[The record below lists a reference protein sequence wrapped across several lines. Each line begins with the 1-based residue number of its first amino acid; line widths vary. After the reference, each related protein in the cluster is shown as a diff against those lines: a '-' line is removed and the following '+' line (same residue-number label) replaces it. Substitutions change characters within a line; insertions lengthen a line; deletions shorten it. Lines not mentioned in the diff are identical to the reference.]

1 MLQTLKQ
8 SSAQKRENGS
18 GAMHGRKRAANFFP
32 PRSSAKY
39 FERNASKSRDW
50 MNDVREKKSPTCR
63 CMTARLGKAEVT
75 MWGRGISS
83 AVRTWVTWVKER
95 GYDRS
100 RALARSWGE
109 REEWGLRAPKSAKL
123 SKRNDGPLKRV
134 GIG

>member
-50 MNDVREKKSPTCR
+50 MNDVREKKISYLQ
-63 CMTARLGKAEVT
+63 MHDSQIGE
-75 MWGRGISS
+75 GRGDD
-83 AVRTWVTWVKER
+83 V
-95 GYDRS
+95 G
-100 RALARSWGE
+100 
-109 REEWGLRAPKSAKL
+109 
-123 SKRNDGPLKRV
+123 KRDQLGSQDMGDLV
-134 GIG
+134 E